1 MWAYVLIPL
10 LFPYILLTIKVS
22 LYIVKP
28 LSFLLRLSSSFL
40 STIKFSPIGKTG
52 FIFSLMETI
61 IDKFCLSAFLD
72 VIFSNTDLMYVFSL
86 CDNMIKASQKHLV

>member
-1 MWAYVLIPL
+1 MLVLVCLIFVSLFFNSENLLGLSVSMWAYVLIPL

-40 STIKFSPIGKTG
+40 STIKFSPIGKTT
-52 FIFSLMETI
+52 FFSLM
-61 IDKFCLSAFLD
+61 
-72 VIFSNTDLMYVFSL
+72 
-86 CDNMIKASQKHLV
+86 